1 MPRIVLVL
9 ALLLAGGAAAET
21 RTLPVPPAMPDRPP
35 PAPMAEP
42 PTQTP
47 GSVTGRP
54 LPRFASLRSSEIN
67 LRAGPGTRFPVE
79 WTYTRAGLP
88 VEIVRE
94 FDTWRRIRDMDG
106 VEGWV
111 HQSRLAPRR
120 TFLVLGGAQTLRR
133 APDDQAA
140 AVAQLAPG
148 VIGTIRRCEAA
159 SAWCEVAV
167 PGARGFLK
175 REAMWGVYPGEEVR

>member
-9 ALLLAGGAAAET
+9 ALLLPGAAAAET
-21 RTLPVPPAMPDRPP
+21 RALPVPPAMPERAP
-35 PAPMAEP
+35 PAPMPEP
-42 PTQTP
+42 PAQTAGP
-47 GSVTGRP
+47 VTGRP
-54 LPRFASLRSSEIN
+54 LPRFASLRASEVN

-106 VEGWV
+106 IEGWV
-111 HQSRLAPRR
+111 QQARLAPRR
-120 TFLVLGGAQTLRR
+120 TFVVRGGPQTLRR
-133 APDDQAA
+133 APDEAA
-140 AVAQLAPG
+140 APVAELAPG
-148 VIGTIRRCEAA
+148 VLGTIRRCEAA
-159 SAWCEVAV
+159 SAWCAVAV

>member
-1 MPRIVLVL
+1 MVLVL
-9 ALLLAGGAAAET
+9 ALLLPGVAVAET
-21 RTLPVPPAMPDRPP
+21 RHLPVPPLMPERPP
-35 PAPMAEP
+35 PAPMVEAP
-42 PTQTP
+42 AQAP

-54 LPRFASLRSSEIN
+54 VPRFASLRASEIN

-111 HQSRLAPRR
+111 QQARLAARR
-120 TFLVLGGAQTLRR
+120 TFLARGGPQTLRR
-133 APDDQAA
+133 APDDSAP
-140 AVAQLAPG
+140 AVAQVLPG
-148 VIGTIRRCEAA
+148 VLGTIRRCEAA
-159 SAWCEVAV
+159 SAWCEVSV
-167 PGARGFLK
+167 PGARGFL
-175 REAMWGVYPGEEVR
+175 RRAAMWGVYPGEEVR

>member
-1 MPRIVLVL
+1 MSRFVLVF
-9 ALLLAGGAAAET
+9 ALLLPDFAAAET
-21 RTLPVPPAMPDRPP
+21 RALPVPPVMPDRLAPEP
-35 PAPMAEP
+35 ITGSPAQAA
-42 PTQTP
+42 

-54 LPRFASLRSSEIN
+54 LPRFASLRASEVN

-88 VEIVRE
+88 VEILRE

-111 HQSRLAPRR
+111 QQARLAPRR
-120 TFLVLGGAQTLRR
+120 TFLVRGGAQTLRR
-133 APDDQAA
+133 APSDEAA
-140 AVAQLAPG
+140 PVAQLAPG

-159 SAWCEVAV
+159 SAWCEVSV
-167 PGARGFLK
+167 PGARGFL
-175 REAMWGVYPGEEVR
+175 RRAAMWGVYPGEEVR